1 MLKELYE
8 KGYLNYADMILDNS
22 RALGLK
28 ADEAFIL
35 IKILDGGNVS
45 LPELAS
51 QVLMT
56 SNRIDKILADLMDR
70 GFYEIYLDYDNGVG
84 KECLSFDPFFKKL
97 EGLFNPQI
105 NFDEYDIEKTNK
117 YLANQLNRVLTAS
130 ELEVLQGL
138 IIDDHYTYYQIVGV
152 VDEIVKA
159 KKVLTMKTIT
169 LNLANK
175 KAEVKTKKEAPQA
188 LKDFFNRI

>member
-8 KGYLNYADMILDNS
+8 KGYLNYVDIILDNS

-56 SNRIDKILADLMDR
+56 SNRIDKILADLMER
-70 GFYEIYLDYDNGVG
+70 GFYEIYLAYDKGVG
-84 KECLSFDPFFKKL
+84 KECVSFEPFFKKL

-117 YLANQLNRVLTAS
+117 YLAKNLKRALTAS
-130 ELEVLQGL
+130 ELEILQEL
-138 IIDDHYTYYQIVGV
+138 MVDEHYTYDQIVGV
-152 VDEIVKA
+152 IDEIVNSN
-159 KKVLTMKTIT
+159 KVLNMKTLT
-169 LNLANK
+169 FNLANK
-175 KAEVKTKKEAPQA
+175 KAGVKTKKEAPQA